1 MAADASTILPGR
13 FVSGEAV
20 ELDVRVA
27 RLGSRM
33 LAFALDLMVLAVV
46 ALLLT
51 TLTGYV
57 LAKLE
62 EGGVEVDSALVSAI
76 VLIDLIFLFVVV
88 PAGVETLSKGRSV
101 GKLAAGLRVVRDDG
115 GPIRFRHA
123 LVRALVGVTLE
134 FPGLL
139 LPGVTWLVGLWT
151 MLVNPAGKRL
161 GDLAAGTVVIHERSP
176 AVWGWIPLMPPQ
188 LAAWASVSDL
198 SDLDDELAL
207 AVRHFLSRNAQIREP
222 ARTALGQALA
232 SELAAKI
239 VPPPPPG
246 TPGWAFMSA
255 VLAERYRRN
264 AGRLAASR
272 AVTAQVWDTLYGPR
286 VDKIGR

>member
-1 MAADASTILPGR
+1 MALDTGSDILPGR

-33 LAFALDLMVLAVV
+33 LAFSLDLVVIATGFMVLLPLSLYFLKLMMDVGAIVDGALFSAV
-46 ALLLT
+46 
-51 TLTGYV
+51 
-57 LAKLE
+57 
-62 EGGVEVDSALVSAI
+62 
-76 VLIDLIFLFVVV
+76 VLIDLVIMFLVV
-88 PAGVETLSKGRSV
+88 PATVETMSKGRSL
-101 GKLAAGLRVVRDDG
+101 GKLATGLRVVRDDG

-123 LVRALVGVTLE
+123 FVRALVGVALE

-161 GDLAAGTVVIHERSP
+161 GDLAAGTVIIHERSP
-176 AVWGWIPLMPPQ
+176 AVWGWAPLMPPP
-188 LAAWASVSDL
+188 LATWATLLDMSN
-198 SDLDDELAL
+198 LDDELAL
-207 AVRHFLSRNAQIREP
+207 DVRHFLSRNTIIGEP
-222 ARTALGQALA
+222 ARTALGQRLA
-232 SELAAKI
+232 AELAAK
-239 VPPPPPG
+239 VTPQPPAG

-255 VLAERYRRN
+255 VLAERHRRN
-264 AGRLAASR
+264 AARLAASR

-286 VDKIGR
+286 PVS

>member
-33 LAFALDLMVLAVV
+33 LAFALDLLVLGFVAVV
-46 ALLLT
+46 LLIVSTYL
-51 TLTGYV
+51 V
-57 LAKLE
+57 ASLA
-62 EGGVEVDSALVSAI
+62 EGGIEVDAALVGAI
-76 VLIDLIFLFVVV
+76 FVINLVILFVAI
-88 PAGVETLSKGRSV
+88 PATVETLSKGRSI

-123 LVRALVGVTLE
+123 LVRALVGLTLE
-134 FPGLL
+134 FPGIL
-139 LPGVTWLVGLWT
+139 LPGITWIAGLWT
-151 MLVNPAGKRL
+151 MLVNPAGKRI

-176 AVWGWIPLMPPQ
+176 AVWGWVPLMPPP
-188 LAAWASVSDL
+188 LAAWASLTDL

-222 ARTALGQALA
+222 ARTSLGLALA
-232 SELAAKI
+232 AELGAK
-239 VPPPPPG
+239 VTPPPPPG

-272 AVTAQVWDTLYGPR
+272 AATAQVWDTLYGSTAQ
-286 VDKIGR
+286 KLGH

>member
-1 MAADASTILPGR
+1 MAADAFLPGR

-33 LAFALDLMVLAVV
+33 LAFALDLMILAG
-46 ALLLT
+46 AAILLSTFT
-51 TLTGYV
+51 TYL
-57 LAKLE
+57 LAKLDE
-62 EGGVEVDSALVSAI
+62 VGAVDSALVSAFI
-76 VLIDLIFLFVVV
+76 VIDILILFVIV
-88 PAGVETLSKGRSV
+88 PAAVETLSKGRSV

-139 LPGVTWLVGLWT
+139 LPGITWLVGLWT

-188 LAAWASVSDL
+188 LAAWASLVDL
-198 SDLDDELAL
+198 ADLDDELAL
-207 AVRHFLSRNAQIREP
+207 SLRHFLSRNSQIREP

-232 SELAAKI
+232 AELAAKV

-272 AVTAQVWDTLYGPR
+272 AVTAQVWDTLYGR
-286 VDKIGR
+286 RADQV

>member
-1 MAADASTILPGR
+1 MAADAFLPGR

-33 LAFALDLMVLAVV
+33 LAFALDLMVLAGV
-46 ALLLT
+46 AILLSTFT
-51 TLTGYV
+51 TYL
-57 LAKLE
+57 LAKLDQV
-62 EGGVEVDSALVSAI
+62 GQVDNALVSAVI
-76 VLIDLIFLFVVV
+76 IIDLVILFVII
-88 PAGVETLSKGRSV
+88 PAAVETLSKGRSV

-123 LVRALVGVTLE
+123 LVRALVGLTLE

-139 LPGVTWLVGLWT
+139 LPGITWLVGLWT

-188 LAAWASVSDL
+188 LAAWASLVDL
-198 SDLDDELAL
+198 ADLDDELAL
-207 AVRHFLSRNAQIREP
+207 SLRHFLSRNAQIREP

-232 SELAAKI
+232 SELAAKV

-272 AVTAQVWDTLYGPR
+272 AVTARVWDTLYGPR
-286 VDKIGR
+286 SEKV

>member
-1 MAADASTILPGR
+1 
-13 FVSGEAV
+13 
-20 ELDVRVA
+20 
-27 RLGSRM
+27 M

>member
-1 MAADASTILPGR
+1 MNAPTILPGR

-33 LAFALDLMVLAVV
+33 LAFVVDLAVLFG
-46 ALLLT
+46 AAIMLT
-51 TLTGYV
+51 TISTYV
-57 LAKLE
+57 LSQLASS
-62 EGGVEVDSALVSAI
+62 GVDVDTALTSAVI
-76 VLIDLIFLFVVV
+76 VIDLVILFVII
-88 PAGVETLSKGRSV
+88 PAAVETLSKGRSV

-123 LVRALVGVTLE
+123 FVRALVGLGLE
-134 FPGLL
+134 FPGLV
-139 LPGVTWLVGLWT
+139 LPGITWLVGLWT
-151 MLVNPAGKRL
+151 MLVNPAGKRI

-176 AVWGWIPLMPPQ
+176 AIWGWAPLMPPP
-188 LAAWASVSDL
+188 LAMWASLTDL
-198 SDLDDELAL
+198 SNLDDELAL

-222 ARTALGQALA
+222 ARTALGQSLVA
-232 SELAAKI
+232 ELSDKI
-239 VPPPPPG
+239 TPPPPPG

-264 AGRLAASR
+264 SARLAASR
-272 AVTAQVWDTLYGPR
+272 ALTAQVWDTLYGPR
-286 VDKIGR
+286 Y

>member
-1 MAADASTILPGR
+1 MALDTGSDILPGR

-33 LAFALDLMVLAVV
+33 LAFAIDLVILAIGCTVLVPLTLY
-46 ALLLT
+46 LLGLMDQAGAT
-51 TLTGYV
+51 
-57 LAKLE
+57 
-62 EGGVEVDSALVSAI
+62 VDSALFSA
-76 VLIDLIFLFVVV
+76 VMLINVVFLFLVV
-88 PAGVETLSKGRSV
+88 PATVETLSKGRSL
-101 GKLAAGLRVVRDDG
+101 GKLATGLRVVRDDG

-123 LVRALVGVTLE
+123 FVRALIGTALE

-176 AVWGWIPLMPPQ
+176 AVWGWAPLMPPP
-188 LAAWASVSDL
+188 LATWATLVDM

-207 AVRHFLSRNAQIREP
+207 DVRHFLSRNTMIAEP
-222 ARTALGQALA
+222 ARTALGQRLA
-232 SELAAKI
+232 SELAEK
-239 VPPPPPG
+239 VTPPPPVG

-255 VLAERYRRN
+255 VLAERHRRN
-264 AGRLAASR
+264 AARLAASR

-286 VDKIGR
+286 PVA